1 MSGVRA
7 LALAFA
13 VVVGTAGAAGVAT
26 GENEAGP
33 DALTVR
39 HLDQFTLGDD
49 YQFGGYR
56 VGGLSGLDYWPEGD
70 SYLAIS
76 DNRGEE
82 GPARAYTLSVPITPE
97 GKLGAPEF
105 RSLIELLDKD
115 GSPYAART
123 IDPEAIRWTPDHQG
137 FVYTSEGEAKTGQA
151 GFVRQ
156 ATLDGAY
163 SREVPVPD
171 AFTPRTDAAGQQ
183 ISGIRDNLGFEG
195 MDLTEGGSTVV
206 AVSENALV
214 QDGPA
219 ASADAESRSR
229 LVQSNRGSGQDIAE
243 YIYPVGRVGLGEIA
257 SSAGISEI
265 LSLGGDRY
273 LTLERGVI
281 PVLGFT
287 GRIYETST
295 AGADPVTGKEAAPA
309 DAKPMS
315 KRLLFDFRAA
325 GIDPQCVEG
334 MTWGPRL
341 PDGSRSL
348 IIVADNNFGRAGR
361 TTFHLLSVSG
371 G

>member
-1 MSGVRA
+1 MRAMAVA
-7 LALAFA
+7 LA
-13 VVVGTAGAAGVAT
+13 VVLGTAGASGVAT
-26 GENEAGP
+26 GENGAVE

-39 HLDQFTLGDD
+39 HLDQLTLGDD
-49 YQFGGYR
+49 YRFGGYR
-56 VGGLSGLDYWPEGD
+56 VGGLSGLDYWAEGD

-82 GPARAYTLSVPITPE
+82 GPARAYTLSMPITPD
-97 GKLGAPEF
+97 GKLGMPEF

-137 FVYTSEGEAKTGQA
+137 FVYTSEGEAKVGQP

-156 ATLDGAY
+156 AGLDGAFT
-163 SREVPVPD
+163 REVPLPE

-183 ISGIRDNLGFEG
+183 ISGIRDNLGLEG
-195 MDLTEGGSTVV
+195 MELVDGGSTVV

-219 ASADAESRSR
+219 ASSEAESRSR
-229 LVQSNRGSGQDIAE
+229 LVRLGRGSGQDIAE

-257 SSAGISEI
+257 SSAGVSEI

-273 LTLERGVI
+273 LTLERGVL

-287 GRIYETST
+287 GRIYETFT
-295 AGADPVTGKEAAPA
+295 AGADPVTGKAAAPA
-309 DAKPMS
+309 DAEPMS

-341 PDGSRSL
+341 ADGSRSL